1 LIEHSIP
8 GFGLLRLEHLVL
20 DYNGTLALDG
30 RLLPGVKTRLRAL
43 ARRLQVHVL
52 TADTFGTARR
62 ALAGTPCDL
71 AVLGAARQDL
81 AKARYVRRLG
91 AARTACVGNGRN
103 DRAMLRLA
111 RLGVAVMQG
120 EGAAVQALVAAD
132 VAVDS
137 IADALDLL
145 LQPRRLTATLR
156 S

>member
-1 LIEHSIP
+1 MILQTIP
-8 GFGLLRLEHLVL
+8 GFGTLRLQHLVL
-20 DYNGTLALDG
+20 DYNGTLARDG
-30 RLLPGVKTRLRAL
+30 RLLPGVRPRLRAL
-43 ARRLQVHVL
+43 APRLEVHVL

-62 ALAGTPCDL
+62 ALAGSPCTL
-71 AVLGAARQDL
+71 VVLGAARQDL
-81 AKARYVRRLG
+81 AKARYVKRLG

-120 EGAAVQALVAAD
+120 EGAAVQALAAAD
-132 VAVDS
+132 VAVGS
-137 IADALDLL
+137 IVEALDLL